1 MGFKL
6 MDLLKSK
13 PPDKTKS
20 DCVSSFLFPKGR
32 PFFIIR
38 LARVCV
44 HYLDLQC
51 KANETLW
58 TVLMIKWCGAVLQT
72 GHCPGTGCLFLW
84 AKKEVLKSVKHLS
97 LWPPG
102 HLPGS
107 TASTSCHEDRSPLC
121 LVLRLQ
127 LPRVCSGFSR
137 VVMTRHFCSLPTCQ
151 PKDAFPKRT
160 LFTSVGWLWSF
171 FPQSRHLNCTTK
183 IQRDHVPRG
192 LYDTISSTC
201 VLSWAGAI
209 MLCQALVHESVSFT

>member
-38 LARVCV
+38 LACVCV
-44 HYLDLQC
+44 HYLDLLC

-58 TVLMIKWCGAVLQT
+58 TVLMIKWCGAALQT
-72 GHCPGTGCLFLW
+72 GHCPGTGCVFLW
-84 AKKEVLKSVKHLS
+84 AKQELLKSVKHLS
-97 LWPPG
+97 VWPAG

-107 TASTSCHEDRSPLC
+107 AASTSCHEDRSPLC
-121 LVLRLQ
+121 LALRLQ
-127 LPRVCSGFSR
+127 PPRVCSGFSG

-160 LFTSVGWLWSF
+160 LFTSVGWLWSPF
-171 FPQSRHLNCTTK
+171 FPHNQ
-183 IQRDHVPRG
+183 G
-192 LYDTISSTC
+192 ISI
-201 VLSWAGAI
+201 A
-209 MLCQALVHESVSFT
+209 QQKFKESQEVYMTQ